1 MTLLIDIRA
10 PQWMADQDLHDLLA
24 PHLPGVEIL
33 CGPPTQT
40 LPTVL
45 VLATNQLQPDMAGF
59 LPNLK
64 LVQKLGAGVETMLT
78 DPNLPQNVRIAR
90 LEPSVQA
97 DEIAEYCLAELLAE
111 LRNIR
116 GYLHD
121 QKARLWNG
129 VAPRRAAETSV
140 LVLGLGH
147 IGARVAARLAENGFQ
162 TSGWSRTQ
170 KSLPAITCYSG
181 EADLKQALGQSDF
194 VISVLPSTAK
204 TRGFAN
210 ADLFGAM
217 KQGAVFLNV
226 GRGDLVVDGDLIKS
240 LNSGHLGGAALD
252 VFHTEPL
259 EQDHPFWDH
268 AKIAITPHV
277 SGWSLGEG
285 LLDVAENYKRLIA
298 GQPLLREIDRKTG
311 Y

>member
-10 PQWMADQDLHDLLA
+10 PQWMRDQALRDLLA

-33 CGPPTQT
+33 CGPPTEP
-40 LPTVL
+40 LPSVL
-45 VLATNQLQPDMAGF
+45 AVATNQLQPDVAPM
-59 LPNLK
+59 LPNLR

-78 DPNLPQNVRIAR
+78 DPNLPQHVRIAR

-121 QKARLWNG
+121 QKAGHWHG
-129 VAPRRAAETSV
+129 EAPRRAAETSV

-147 IGARVAARLAENGFQ
+147 IGRRVAERLALNGFQ

-170 KSLPAITCYSG
+170 KSIPAINCYCG
-181 EADLKQALGQSDF
+181 ETDLKLALGRSDF
-194 VISVLPSTAK
+194 VISVLPSTAE
-204 TRGFAN
+204 TRGLAN
-210 ADLFGAM
+210 ADMFGAM
-217 KQGAVFLNV
+217 KPGAVFLNV
-226 GRGDLVVDGDLIKS
+226 GRGDLVVEADLIEA

-252 VFHTEPL
+252 VFHVEPL
-259 EQDHPFWDH
+259 PQDHPFWTHD
-268 AKIAITPHV
+268 KITVTPHV

-285 LLDVAENYKRLIA
+285 LLDVAENYKRLVA
-298 GQPLLREIDRKTG
+298 GQPLLREINRKTG